1 VADVRMVHIWCVL
14 QRYAIEMGQT
24 NERHDLEHEAKA
36 PGLIC
41 ICVCESVYIYIYINI
56 YIYICI
62 YIYVYI
68 SIYIY
73 I

>member
-1 VADVRMVHIWCVL
+1 MADVRMVHIWCVL

-41 ICVCESVYIYIYINI
+41 ICVCESVYIYMYMNM
-56 YIYICI
+56 
-62 YIYVYI
+62 
-68 SIYIY
+68 
-73 I
+73 